1 MLKKLLK
8 YDLKSIN
15 IVLIVFYGLSIF
27 FSILTRIFLSIENS
41 FIFNVIG
48 QICNGTMIAMM
59 FNIII
64 NNLIRLWVRFKQNFY
79 GDESYLTHTLPVEKK
94 TLYLSKFIVSVI
106 TLIISISVIVLSL
119 FIAHYS
125 KENIELVK
133 NLLLPLATIYDSTVI
148 GIILLFVF
156 VCFLELFNMLQSG
169 YVGIVLGHR
178 KNNNKMLFTFI
189 YGFIIYLLT
198 QIFALVVVFLAAL
211 FNKDIMNLFYS
222 MEMLNIDMIKLC
234 IYLAIGVYMTN
245 IIVLYIV
252 NSKLFSKGV
261 NVD

>member
-106 TLIISISVIVLSL
+106 TLLISISVIVLSL

-148 GIILLFVF
+148 GIIFSFVF
-156 VCFLELFNMLQSG
+156 IIFLELFNMLQSG

-198 QIFALVVVFLAAL
+198 QIFALAVVFLAAL

-222 MEMLNIDMIKLC
+222 METLNVDMIKLC
-234 IYLAIGVYMTN
+234 IYLAIGVYIAN

>member
-148 GIILLFVF
+148 GIILLFVV

-234 IYLAIGVYMTN
+234 INLAIGVYMTN

>member
-27 FSILTRIFLSIENS
+27 FSLLTRIFLNIDNS
-41 FIFNVIG
+41 FICNVIG

-64 NNLIRLWVRFKQNFY
+64 NNMIRLWVRFKQNFY
-79 GDESYLTHTLPVEKK
+79 GDESYLTHTLPIPKK
-94 TLYLSKFIVSVI
+94 TLYLSKFITSVI
-106 TLIISISVIVLSL
+106 TLLISFIVIVISL

-133 NLLLPLATIYDSTVI
+133 NLLMPLATIYESTTI
-148 GIILLFVF
+148 SIIISFVF
-156 VCFLELFNMLQSG
+156 ILFLEILNMLQSG
-169 YVGIVLGHR
+169 YLGIVLGHK
-178 KNNNKMLFTFI
+178 KNNLKMVYTFVF
-189 YGFIIYLLT
+189 GFITYLMT
-198 QIFALVVVFLAAL
+198 QIFALAVVFISAL
-211 FNKDIMNLFYS
+211 FNKDLMNLFYS
-222 MEMLNIDMIKLC
+222 LETLNVDMIKMFVC
-234 IYLAIGVYMTN
+234 MAAGVYFVS
-245 IIVLYIV
+245 IFVLYIII
-252 NSKLFSKGV
+252 SKQFSKGV

>member
-8 YDLKSIN
+8 YDLQSIN

-94 TLYLSKFIVSVI
+94 TP
-106 TLIISISVIVLSL
+106 LIILSIPSAI
-119 FIAHYS
+119 
-125 KENIELVK
+125 
-133 NLLLPLATIYDSTVI
+133 
-148 GIILLFVF
+148 
-156 VCFLELFNMLQSG
+156 
-169 YVGIVLGHR
+169 
-178 KNNNKMLFTFI
+178 FT
-189 YGFIIYLLT
+189 
-198 QIFALVVVFLAAL
+198 
-211 FNKDIMNLFYS
+211 
-222 MEMLNIDMIKLC
+222 LN
-234 IYLAIGVYMTN
+234 
-245 IIVLYIV
+245 
-252 NSKLFSKGV
+252 
-261 NVD
+261 

>member
-106 TLIISISVIVLSL
+106 TLLISILVIVLSL

-148 GIILLFVF
+148 GIIFLFVF
-156 VCFLELFNMLQSG
+156 VIFLELFNMLQSG

-234 IYLAIGVYMTN
+234 INLAIGVYMTN

>member
-8 YDLKSIN
+8 YDLKDKAKFL
-15 IVLIVFYGLSIF
+15 LIFYGLSIF
-27 FSILTRIFLSIENS
+27 FAILTRLFLSIENS
-41 FIFNVIG
+41 FIMDVIG
-48 QICNGTMIAMM
+48 KICSGATIAMI
-59 FNIII
+59 FNILI
-64 NNLIRLWVRFKQNFY
+64 NNLMRFWVRFKQNLY

-148 GIILLFVF
+148 GIIFSFVF

-169 YVGIVLGHR
+169 YAGIVLGHR

-222 MEMLNIDMIKLC
+222 METLNVDMIKLC
-234 IYLAIGVYMTN
+234 IYLAIGVYITN

>member
-106 TLIISISVIVLSL
+106 TLLISILVIVLSL

-148 GIILLFVF
+148 GIIFLFVF
-156 VCFLELFNMLQSG
+156 VIFLELFNMLQSG

-189 YGFIIYLLT
+189 YGFVTYLLT
-198 QIFALVVVFLAAL
+198 QIFALVAVFVAAL

-222 MEMLNIDMIKLC
+222 METLNVDMIKLC
-234 IYLAIGVYMTN
+234 IYLAVGVYITN